1 MSKEMAVIA
10 LGVWVVIMPYLGIYR
25 SWLTVLMVLTGIAL
39 MVLGFLLRGETIARE
54 HHGDSVKPL
63 RRARKPH
70 LPFEE
75 KTATVEQDYS
85 TEGHPTIGSLN

>member
-1 MSKEMAVIA
+1 MSKEMSIIA
-10 LGVWVVIMPYLGIYR
+10 LGVWVIVMPYLGIYR
-25 SWLTVLMVLTGIAL
+25 SWLTVLLVLTGITL

-54 HHGDSVKPL
+54 HHSAPKTP

-75 KTATVEQDYS
+75 KAAVVEQDYS
-85 TEGHPTIGSLN
+85 QDHSTIGSLN